1 MSNLFLMGNSSG
13 GHIAMMSVLCN
24 IHNLCKPLPEIRGV
38 IILFVL
44 SAYDLFD
51 CVEIITKVPNYAVE
65 RLDAVQKVGFI
76 KSDCLLVGTN
86 DHYAYNGYWIL
97 RKQ

>member
-1 MSNLFLMGNSSG
+1 MG
-13 GHIAMMSVLCN
+13 VLR
-24 IHNLCKPLPEIRGV
+24 LDVRSEYEKSESLQEILK
-38 IILFVL
+38 LFVPT
-44 SAYDLFD
+44 AYDLFD